1 MALFG
6 KKEKKEEKIVADK
19 TVANKTVI
27 KKTVKKFKTATLKK
41 NSSQKSPQKSP
52 KKISLKS
59 GAVSKR
65 DLSWVLKGPRITE
78 KGAVIAELN
87 NVYTF
92 DISSRANKIDVK
104 QAISTIYKVEP
115 VKIAIAR
122 VPSKKV
128 QVRGQRGK
136 LGTKSGGKKAY
147 IYLKKGDKIEF
158 V

>member
-6 KKEKKEEKIVADK
+6 KKKEKEVKVVEKTTKKAS
-19 TVANKTVI
+19 A
-27 KKTVKKFKTATLKK
+27 KKTSKAVKATGV
-41 NSSQKSPQKSP
+41 NTS
-52 KKISLKS
+52 
-59 GAVSKR
+59 R
-65 DLSWVLKGPRITE
+65 DLTWVLKAPRITE
-78 KGAVIAELN
+78 KGAVVAELN

-104 QAISTIYKVEP
+104 NAIESIYKVVP
-115 VKIAIAR
+115 KKVAIAR

-136 LGTKSGGKKAY
+136 LGTKSGGKKAFV
-147 IYLKKGDKIEF
+147 YLKEGDKIEF